1 VQSKTT
7 TKAIKA
13 IQPLEITK
21 LAIMMLG
28 KTEDFTFIRTGA
40 AALVD
45 LGIDNPVEAWTQ
57 GNYSKA
63 ASLIRE
69 ELGLPKLN
77 QEYIRIANS
86 LQSIGLAHKLVSTL
100 ADTLIQ
106 VATIKV
112 FFKGL

>member
-1 VQSKTT
+1 
-7 TKAIKA
+7 
-13 IQPLEITK
+13 
-21 LAIMMLG
+21 MMLG